1 MEIYEANYKY
11 NDEMM
16 EKLYLDQKIKI
27 EEQMSYLIKK
37 IEEIKVI
44 EIANLTKY
52 KEIFQQMNFKNQEN
66 FNMLVKEI
74 QLSNYLII

>member
-1 MEIYEANYKY
+1 
-11 NDEMM
+11 MM